1 MPKKTLERPL
11 SGDDDY
17 IRRWLAQIEISN
29 ATRQATSNQDKDRL
43 AQADFGPG
51 AAAHISQ
58 DVLGPSRGKRRHNSS
73 SDSSL
78 LEVTV
83 RPRSQHLK
91 RNDPSPPTPRKK
103 QRIDS
108 SEPGVSIQAASSI
121 QPRETFEKRPRHKT
135 REDRY
140 EPKKEKRS
148 RKNDENKATRKKR
161 EKKGNRRKAAK
172 RAGEDL
178 MQNFSSNRIGQERLT
193 MRPSHG
199 PGLYNNG
206 RASSPAKRRGLP
218 DLAFSEMA
226 FLQRSLEKGPSEKDT
241 KLKSKSR
248 EKEKRQVTRAQEEI
262 STFFR
267 PNRIP
272 LQEISSNQGGL
283 SSLEIKN
290 DHSIY
295 EKQLDPER
303 GTKSYTRSDSSDIPF
318 EPIESSRRPRPSSE
332 GEHRPMNHLPAIS
345 HPMNPP
351 ESTSRLSSKATTYVS
366 WSESQY
372 SPALTSGRSIVDHV
386 PASSTPDSVRR
397 SIENTGI
404 FKDTGIQRTCG
415 ARHTEPHPPS
425 GMFQNQ
431 QSRDPAQGPK
441 SLAECSGTTAF
452 KTTVPSETGINRSE
466 TGFYSQG
473 DLVRPRYR
481 GGYQDQPEEHLS
493 RDWNE
498 RTDQTATSRQRVIV
512 ENFDP
517 RLGWL
522 EDPNSISRGQQT
534 SAAAMRKAT
543 PHKSESTPVS
553 RDEMAKHARIKLPKP
568 TSTGMPIVGGTGSQE
583 EKLIGL
589 GFWGSSGSNFV
600 PNTNGRIAEDPPE
613 DAIGRTIS
621 DEAHIIST
629 KDPPGPYILVAQG
642 TGDEESTGHPVENKQ
657 PERLPDD
664 IPSGGNSHA
673 IFDDGRRSHGL
684 QQSHTELGSQ
694 LVEKMASGSVQ
705 EGDNSAYRRKS
716 WLSDIHATASSRPTR
731 LSPILEIEPLYVQ
744 QMERHPGPSDL
755 TPCDEPTSRVTER
768 FEAPMDTM
776 IDPYVEDRQYQDQ
789 QYLEPNGY
797 SPLDHDLT
805 AYQTYEN
812 NDLGDYHADA
822 EYSDRFG
829 AWGPQSQG
837 FDGGFAG
844 HGLFEDQ
851 GPYENGPGAGVFYA
865 EQGVNDTHNQ
875 MYYASNYYGGY
886 GPEPEAPGTGFWQPR
901 RQY

>member
-29 ATRQATSNQDKDRL
+29 AARQATSNQDKDRL

-51 AAAHISQ
+51 VAAHIPQ

-83 RPRSQHLK
+83 RPKSHHLK

-108 SEPGVSIQAASSI
+108 SDSGVSIQAASLI
-121 QPRETFEKRPRHKT
+121 APRETFEKRPRYKT

-148 RKNDENKATRKKR
+148 RKNDENKATTKKR
-161 EKKGNRRKAAK
+161 EKKGDRRKAAK

-241 KLKSKSR
+241 KFKSKSR
-248 EKEKRQVTRAQEEI
+248 EKEKRHVTRAQEEI

-272 LQEISSNQGGL
+272 LQEISSNQVGL

-295 EKQLDPER
+295 NKQLDPER
-303 GTKSYTRSDSSDIPF
+303 GIKSYIRSDSSDIPF
-318 EPIESSRRPRPSSE
+318 EPMESSGRPGPSSE
-332 GEHRPMNHLPAIS
+332 GDYGPIIHPPAIS
-345 HPMNPP
+345 HSMKPP
-351 ESTSRLSSKATTYVS
+351 ESTSSKATTYVS
-366 WSESQY
+366 WSESRY

-386 PASSTPDSVRR
+386 PASPTPDSMRR

-404 FKDTGIQRTCG
+404 FKDTGIQRTSG

-425 GMFQNQ
+425 GMFQNP

-441 SLAECSGTTAF
+441 SLAECSGTNAS
-452 KTTVPSETGINRSE
+452 KTTVPSETGIDRSE
-466 TGFYSQG
+466 AGLHSQE
-473 DLVRPRYR
+473 DLFLPRYR
-481 GGYQDQPEEHLS
+481 GEYQDQPEEHLS

-498 RTDQTATSRQRVIV
+498 MTDQTATSRQRVIV
-512 ENFDP
+512 EHFDP

-522 EDPNSISRGQQT
+522 EDPNSISRSQQT

-543 PHKSESTPVS
+543 PHKSEPTPVS
-553 RDEMAKHARIKLPKP
+553 RDETAKHARIKLPKP
-568 TSTGMPIVGGTGSQE
+568 ISTGMPIVGGTESQE

-589 GFWGSSGSNFV
+589 KIWSSSGSNFV
-600 PNTNGRIAEDPPE
+600 SNTDGRITEDQPE
-613 DAIGRTIS
+613 DAISRTIS
-621 DEAHIIST
+621 NGAHVMST
-629 KDPPGPYILVAQG
+629 KDAPGLCVPVAQG
-642 TGDEESTGHPVENKQ
+642 TGDEQSTGHLVENKQ

-664 IPSGGNSHA
+664 ILSGGNSRA
-673 IFDDGRRSHGL
+673 IFDDGRRSYGL
-684 QQSHTELGSQ
+684 LQSHTHLSPQPVGQ
-694 LVEKMASGSVQ
+694 MASGSVQ
-705 EGDNSAYRRKS
+705 EGDNPVHRRKS
-716 WLSDIHATASSRPTR
+716 WLNDIHATASFRPR
-731 LSPILEIEPLYVQ
+731 HLSPILEVESLYVQ
-744 QMERHPGPSDL
+744 QMERQHGLSDL
-755 TPCDEPTSRVTER
+755 THCDEPTSRLTER

-776 IDPYVEDRQYQDQ
+776 IDPSVEDRQDQDQ
-789 QYLEPNGY
+789 QYLEPNGD
-797 SPLDHDLT
+797 SPLDHDPT
-805 AYQTYEN
+805 AYQSYEN
-812 NDLGDYHADA
+812 IDLGDYHADA
-822 EYSDRFG
+822 EHSDQFG
-829 AWGPQSQG
+829 AWGTQSQG
-837 FDGGFAG
+837 SDGGFAG

-851 GPYENGPGAGVFYA
+851 GPYGNGPGAEVFYA
-865 EQGVNDTHNQ
+865 EQGVNDTNNQ
-875 MYYASNYYGGY
+875 MYYASNYRGY
-886 GPEPEAPGTGFWQPR
+886 GTQPEAPGTGFWQPR